1 MSEVRVVECVPNL
14 SEGRDQ
20 QVLEELSSFLCG
32 VRVLDVCADRD
43 HHRSVLTFAGS
54 PEQVLTAAIRLAEAA
69 VDRLTISTHEGVHPR
84 IGVLDVLP
92 FIPVSGVSL
101 ADCAALAHR
110 AADILWQRF
119 RLPSFFYGAAGNQPL
134 EGVRRLASQNAQPH
148 TGSGR
153 HPTAGAVAI
162 GARDFLIAWNIWLD
176 TDNLSLAKAI
186 AKAIRASSG
195 GFAGVKALGLPLPSR
210 NLVQIS
216 INSVNFEIT
225 PLHTVFEAVRALAS
239 QAQVTILGSELI
251 GLIPQRA
258 VELSRGHNLLWLNW
272 HDDMIFE
279 RRYSKDSVSNP
290 CP

>member
-1 MSEVRVVECVPNL
+1 MVECVPNL
-14 SEGRDQ
+14 SEGRDP
-20 QVLEELSSFLCG
+20 QVLEELRSSLCG

-43 HHRSVLTFAGS
+43 HHRSVFTFAGN
-54 PEQVLTAAIRLAEAA
+54 PESVLAAAIRLAEAT
-69 VDRLTISTHEGVHPR
+69 VDRLTISTHQGVHPR
-84 IGVLDVLP
+84 MGVLDVLP

-119 RLPSFFYGAAGNQPL
+119 RLPSFFYEAAGNQPL
-134 EGVRRLASQNAQPH
+134 EEVRRLARQGESPH
-148 TGSGR
+148 TGVGR
-153 HPTAGAVAI
+153 HATAGAVAI

-176 TDNLSLAKAI
+176 TNDLLLAKAM

-195 GFAGVKALGLPLPSR
+195 GLAGVKALGLPLPSR

-225 PLHTVFEAVRALAS
+225 PLHTVLDAVRALAA
-239 QAQVTILGSELI
+239 QAQVTIRGSELI

-258 VELSRGHNLLWLNW
+258 VDLSQGHDLLWLNW

-279 RRYSKDSVSNP
+279 RRYSKESVSNP